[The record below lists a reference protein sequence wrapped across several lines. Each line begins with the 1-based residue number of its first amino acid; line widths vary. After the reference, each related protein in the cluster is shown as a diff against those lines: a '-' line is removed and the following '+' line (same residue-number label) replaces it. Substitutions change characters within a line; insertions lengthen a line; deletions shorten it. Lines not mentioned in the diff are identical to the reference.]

1 MKILITGG
9 TGFIG
14 TALCLRL
21 LENKKH
27 TVILLTRHPDKVKSP
42 LQGISNLAQLDNG
55 VAIDVVVNLAGEPIA
70 DKRWTKQ
77 QKQRIIN
84 SRIDTTQNLLDYF
97 ESIEHKPKL
106 LINGSAIG
114 YYGVDESDDPFNED
128 ATGDASF
135 SSQLCQQ
142 WESVAMQAERI
153 GVRTCLL
160 RTGIVLGKG
169 GGALNKMLPPFKMG
183 LGGKMGNGK
192 QWMSWIH
199 LNDLVGIILYC
210 MEHDDLSGAINGTS
224 PHPVRNEVFTK
235 ALGKVLR
242 RPTFLPMPTV
252 AIKLL
257 MGQMGEELLL
267 KGKKVLPVKV
277 SEAGYKFRHPYL
289 EEALL
294 ISV

>member
-14 TALCLRL
+14 SALCSRL